1 MFDFGWTKI
10 FISLL
15 IHPDIPAD
23 DERHCSSLG
32 ISPLVTDEKALYD
45 ASRSESAGLG
55 LTEKRTAIEVMILN
69 ERLKAL
75 RGIWKLTN
83 AFQQLADG
91 LTKIEG
97 RQGLAESLR
106 RGCHSLKFDPS
117 YTAGKKLTKQAKDE
131 RQKEYD
137 DFAKA
142 KQRKSYK
149 RSAEKMLM
157 ATMVANEL
165 SGADGSMYGALERTA
180 SMLKLLIEI
189 LAAVAVLIFAA
200 LFAYGFAA
208 MLQLVRN
215 PLVAAGPRTR
225 EEATQTDELQRPLV
239 PPVPP
244 VPQLLRGLPER
255 V

>member
-75 RGIWKLTN
+75 RGVWKLTN

-117 YTAGKKLTKQAKDE
+117 YARGGDSDGRVAAAAG
-131 RQKEYD
+131 
-137 DFAKA
+137 
-142 KQRKSYK
+142 
-149 RSAEKMLM
+149 
-157 ATMVANEL
+157 AT
-165 SGADGSMYGALERTA
+165 GAAC
-180 SMLKLLIEI
+180 
-189 LAAVAVLIFAA
+189 AAVAARSARAGLSGSACGGGRSRGKVPCHAVLWRIVSSRGDGRAWHLLGLLA
-200 LFAYGFAA
+200 D
-208 MLQLVRN
+208 
-215 PLVAAGPRTR
+215 AGG
-225 EEATQTDELQRPLV
+225 
-239 PPVPP
+239 
-244 VPQLLRGLPER
+244 GLSD
-255 V
+255 